1 MSLESFFH
9 EEDKPTKWGSPVE
22 KQTHLRIKLSIA
34 AYAYEIENSE
44 IMSDAEFDKKCLEV
58 DTSIDT
64 GNEVM
69 DRFFREQFDS
79 STGQWIH
86 RHPELNE
93 VKQTYNKYYK
103 LKRNT

>member
-1 MSLESFFH
+1 MSLEVFFQ
-9 EEDKPTKWGSPVE
+9 EEDKPKWGSPVE
-22 KQTHLRIKLSIA
+22 KQTHLRIKLCIA

-86 RHPELNE
+86 RHPELNKVE
-93 VKQTYNKYYK
+93 QTYNKYYK
-103 LKRNT
+103 LKRNI

>member
-1 MSLESFFH
+1 MSLESFFAN
-9 EEDKPTKWGSPVE
+9 EASWGSAME
-22 KQTHLRIKLSIA
+22 KQTKLRIKLSVA

-64 GNEVM
+64 GHEVM
-69 DRFFREQFDS
+69 DRFFREQFDP

-86 RHPELNE
+86 LHPELDK
-93 VKQTYNKYYK
+93 VKQTYNKYYN
-103 LKRNT
+103 LK